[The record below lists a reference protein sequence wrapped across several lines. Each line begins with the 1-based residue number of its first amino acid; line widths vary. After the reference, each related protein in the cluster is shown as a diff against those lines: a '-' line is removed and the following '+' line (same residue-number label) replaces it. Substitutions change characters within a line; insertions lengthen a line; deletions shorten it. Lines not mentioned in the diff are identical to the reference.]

1 MGAEGPHPWRRPRP
15 PLWQYLLRVAIGA
28 DDEDKVELEPAC
40 FGRARHIVVDSELT
54 SRCGC
59 LAHAL
64 HAGAVTAA
72 AMTGELGELLD
83 SPPEPSNNDIT
94 ISKHIGVGV
103 EDLAAA
109 QVALT
114 RLGDGTAASD

>member
-1 MGAEGPHPWRRPRP
+1 
-15 PLWQYLLRVAIGA
+15 LLRVAIGA

-40 FGRARHIVVDSELT
+40 FGRARHIVVDSRELT

-83 SPPEPSNNDIT
+83 SPPERSNKDIT

-103 EDLAAA
+103 EHLAAA

-114 RLGDGTAASD
+114 RLGDAAAASA